1 MKRLLLSAAMVLCS
15 ASFAM
20 ADARFDAMDTNKN
33 GTVSWEEFEAAMPQ
47 MRKPAFEAI
56 DTDSN
61 GAMTAGEWDAF
72 LNHHG
77 QGGKGMGGSGSMSG
91 MGGMTMPPQG
101 MGSMGDTHSDCDN
114 GPDCTHNKSN
124 SMPLIEA
131 PKK

>member
-1 MKRLLLSAAMVLCS
+1 MKRLVLAATMVLCS

-20 ADARFDAMDTNKN
+20 ADARFDAMDTDNN

-56 DTDSN
+56 DTDSD
-61 GAMTAGEWDAF
+61 GAMTDAEWNAF
-72 LNHHG
+72 LNRHG
-77 QGGKGMGGSGSMSG
+77 AGGKGMGEGQGMS
-91 MGGMTMPPQG
+91 GMTMPPKG
-101 MGSMGDTHSDCDN
+101 MGSMGGMSDMGSDCEE
-114 GPDCTHNKSN
+114 GPNCTHKS